1 MATLSVTYL
10 DDIGRVRIE
19 LIDGLP
25 GVRYQVQRSTA
36 DDPVWVN
43 VRGGGFLSTTQTTIL
58 DDYEYTP
65 NIANFYRLIAP
76 AFYDSF
82 DRAFPSAGTLSLT
95 GVDDS
100 YASTPDNAALD
111 ITGDIDIR
119 VDATTTW
126 SGEQRGLVAKWV
138 LGTDQRSYLL
148 TIESNGRLRLF
159 RSTSGTAATQTAIQ
173 STVAVPI
180 TSGRLAVRV
189 TLDVN
194 NGAGGHT
201 VTFYTSAAANVNGPW
216 VQLGSPVIVAG
227 TITNFSGTAPLEVGS
242 WDLGTNGE
250 FDGQIHYA
258 QVRNGIAGAIVANP
272 AFASQPAGTTNF
284 VDSAG
289 RTWTVHAEA
298 DIITIAPVPGSS
310 WGTANTGQTWSLGGS
325 SAGFYAYANNGVGVY
340 GSVSPS
346 GETEQFTSPVPG
358 LEDGEIT
365 WSAIYPDP
373 ANLLDVNV
381 DWTVGLRA
389 ADSSNAYESHLE
401 FLTEDDDYGV
411 AIRIYRLQANART
424 LIGDGGVVGSWVTG
438 IPWHVR
444 FRVQGSTL
452 SARAWQEGSAEPMNW
467 QVVSV
472 DTNLVAGNRVYAR
485 GFKASGLAYEQWFG
499 PMEAHTIP
507 ASIADTVTITPL
519 QDDVWLKS
527 LAYPMLNRVLDCVD
541 WEELER
547 SSRTSFFDIK
557 GRHEILGIADVGST
571 ASFTLTFI
579 SRSRAENLAIVALLT
594 YGGLMLLQPPGDDES
609 EGCPI
614 AYSGIPDGYVMSGDY
629 VQSRTVYGK
638 PQWLWTVSFTQVAPA
653 DGDAIV
659 PTTITWTQLW
669 QIIGPEGTWEDVWAL
684 WSTWQEIWLTLGN
697 PITFGDL
704 T

>member
-10 DDIGRVRIE
+10 DDLGRVRIT

-25 GVRYQVQRSTA
+25 GVRYRVQRSTA
-36 DDPVWVN
+36 DDPTWVD

-65 NIANFYRLIAP
+65 NILNSYRLVTP
-76 AFYDSF
+76 AFYDAF
-82 DRAFPSAGTLSLT
+82 DRAYPSAGTLSLS
-95 GVDDS
+95 GLVGS

-111 ITGDIDIR
+111 ITGDIDLR
-119 VDATTTW
+119 VDATMTW
-126 SGEQRGLVAKWV
+126 GGAQYGLMSKYTITA
-138 LGTDQRSYLL
+138 DQRSYLF
-148 TIESNGRLRLF
+148 TIESNGRLRLI
-159 RSTSGTAATQTAIQ
+159 RSTDGIVTSSLT

-180 TSGRLAVRV
+180 STGRLSVRV

-201 VTFYTSAAANVNGPW
+201 ATFYTGTSGVSGSW
-216 VQLGSPVIVAG
+216 VQLGTPVTMAG
-227 TITNFSGTAPLEVGS
+227 TITNFSGSAPLLVGAWS
-242 WDLGTNGE
+242 NGNSGRLV
-250 FDGQIHYA
+250 GQVHAA

-272 AFASQPAGTTNF
+272 SFSAQAAGTTNF

-289 RTWTVHAEA
+289 RTWTVEPGAE
-298 DIITIAPVPGSS
+298 IITIAPVPGSN
-310 WGTANTGQTWSLGGS
+310 WGTANTGQTWTLGGS
-325 SAGFYAYANNGVGVY
+325 SAGFSAYVNNGVGVM
-340 GSVSPS
+340 GSVTPP
-346 GETEQFTSPVPG
+346 GEVAEQTTSAIAG
-358 LEDGEIT
+358 LENGEIT
-365 WSAIYPDP
+365 WSAIYPDS
-373 ANLLDVNV
+373 ANLLDFPVE
-381 DWTVGLRA
+381 WSVGLRA

-411 AIRIYRLQANART
+411 ALRIYRLEANVRT
-424 LIGDGGVVGSWVTG
+424 LIGDGGIVGSWIPG

-452 SARAWQEGSAEPMNW
+452 SARAWQGTALEPSNW
-467 QVVSV
+467 GIVAV

-485 GFKASGLAYEQWFG
+485 AAKSGGIAYEQWFG

-507 ASIADTVTITPL
+507 VTIADTVTVTPL
-519 QDDVWLKS
+519 QDEVWLKS
-527 LAYPMLNRVLDCVD
+527 LMYPMLNRVLDCVD

-547 SSRTSFFDIK
+547 SSRTAFFDIK

-579 SRSRAENLAIVALLT
+579 SRSKAENRAIVALLT

-609 EGCPI
+609 EDCPV
-614 AYSGIPDGYVMSGDY
+614 AYSGIPEGYVMSGDY

-638 PQWLWTVSFTQVAPA
+638 PQWLWTVSFTQVAA
-653 DGDAIV
+653 SDGDAIV

-684 WSTWQEIWLTLGN
+684 WSTWQEVWLTSGN
-697 PITFGDL
+697 PLTFGEL
-704 T
+704 I